1 MRIALALAS
10 VGMTALLAEFAV
22 RAVMPAG
29 RLLSPTAIEV
39 FAERAARESTM
50 ISADDELGHAPVLG
64 GPWYDER
71 GALRGREVG
80 EHLPEGHDVW
90 VAGARKL
97 VLGHAAQQRDV
108 KRGGAAEER
117 LHLGR

>member
-39 FAERAARESTM
+39 FAERAARRRRRDWPTRWRRSTSGGRRT
-50 ISADDELGHAPVLG
+50 SA
-64 GPWYDER
+64 
-71 GALRGREVG
+71 
-80 EHLPEGHDVW
+80 
-90 VAGARKL
+90 ARWW
-97 VLGHAAQQRDV
+97 RP
-108 KRGGAAEER
+108 
-117 LHLGR
+117 